1 MLRTRA
7 QTCTIAG
14 GGLTR
19 GLGAKGKP
27 SMKIVFASPTV
38 VDYGSI
44 SEHTFARAQIPS
56 NICVPAGNPHQN
68 KQGDWRICQLDKFC
82 EYSCP
87 S

>member
-1 MLRTRA
+1 
-7 QTCTIAG
+7 
-14 GGLTR
+14 
-19 GLGAKGKP
+19 
-27 SMKIVFASPTV
+27 MKIVFSSPKV